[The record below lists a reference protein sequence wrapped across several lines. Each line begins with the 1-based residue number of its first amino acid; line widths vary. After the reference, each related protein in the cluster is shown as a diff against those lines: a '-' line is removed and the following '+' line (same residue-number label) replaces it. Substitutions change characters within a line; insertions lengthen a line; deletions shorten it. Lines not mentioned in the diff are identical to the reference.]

1 MKRKVFPA
9 RKPHY
14 LSATCIRDADVEV
27 YKALKARA
35 ELAGIS
41 LSKQILEALREYLR
55 GQ

>member
-1 MKRKVFPA
+1 MSRNVFPV

-35 ELAGIS
+35 QLAGIS
-41 LSKQILEALREYLR
+41 IGAAST
-55 GQ
+55 